1 MLHPL
6 SDYYII
12 QKNFLYL
19 HLYVAMVDHFGHFPS
34 YENKISKANIIFFL
48 NNAIIILINIRVVPV
63 ETVPYKLHLNN
74 ISKNSLISSKFI
86 FHFSSWHHAKG
97 LLYSTWIDSRV
108 LVAWLFLWF
117 FFLKLYIL
125 YSNNSK
131 RTYSI
136 KLIINQFYICKFIFS
151 FWMFYDRKIITLIK
165 YFYNFIFKSTMY
177 Y

>member
-48 NNAIIILINIRVVPV
+48 NNAIIIFMNIRAVPV

-86 FHFSSWHHAKG
+86 FSFLPLTSCQKNCYTLLRLWESCPCDMAFFIYLIQLIFLYLQFSC
-97 LLYSTWIDSRV
+97 
-108 LVAWLFLWF
+108 
-117 FFLKLYIL
+117 
-125 YSNNSK
+125 N
-131 RTYSI
+131 
-136 KLIINQFYICKFIFS
+136 
-151 FWMFYDRKIITLIK
+151 
-165 YFYNFIFKSTMY
+165 Y
-177 Y
+177 YL

>member
-48 NNAIIILINIRVVPV
+48 NNAIIIFMNIRAVPV

-86 FHFSSWHHAKG
+86 FHFSSWPNAKRTAI
-97 LLYSTWIDSRV
+97 LYLGCESRV
-108 LVAWLFLWF
+108 LVTWLFFIYLIQLI
-117 FFLKLYIL
+117 FLYL
-125 YSNNSK
+125 
-131 RTYSI
+131 
-136 KLIINQFYICKFIFS
+136 
-151 FWMFYDRKIITLIK
+151 
-165 YFYNFIFKSTMY
+165 
-177 Y
+177 